1 MEDHI
6 LGKASRECL
15 GDQKND
21 DIDEVVRGE
30 GFNIQTCFPS
40 KVKATNFSNG
50 IDIDNIEKSKLGKKR
65 RTFFFFLC
73 LEILCFRKKDAIKVD
88 ISQKALE
95 FLDCHILGKAVATPR
110 KKFHG
115 RGWGAWVGPPPQP

>member
-30 GFNIQTCFPS
+30 GFNIQTFFS
-40 KVKATNFSNG
+40 KQ
-50 IDIDNIEKSKLGKKR
+50 SKGHQL
-65 RTFFFFLC
+65 F
-73 LEILCFRKKDAIKVD
+73 E
-88 ISQKALE
+88 
-95 FLDCHILGKAVATPR
+95 LD
-110 KKFHG
+110 
-115 RGWGAWVGPPPQP
+115 

>member
-30 GFNIQTCFPS
+30 GFNIQTYFPS
-40 KVKATNFSNG
+40 KVKATNFSNW

-65 RTFFFFLC
+65 RTFFFFSL
-73 LEILCFRKKDAIKVD
+73 FRNFMF
-88 ISQKALE
+88 QKE
-95 FLDCHILGKAVATPR
+95 RCNQG
-110 KKFHG
+110 
-115 RGWGAWVGPPPQP
+115 